1 MSREV
6 DQLSLTQLHAP
17 WPSTLRIQPHTY
29 TPGSPESR
37 VPGPASL
44 FSLSRPRT
52 FLTEVHS
59 ALVLIV
65 SLVARSGC
73 RVDSYKALHH
83 LTPRAEYQAWRRAN
97 LFYSARWIRG
107 VMILKNF
114 NPGVSFPSLRAHLAW
129 LTCWGWEFSIS
140 FLDPCFPYNSVL
152 SPILSFFYPLAALD
166 ENLFTC
172 FQGSPLTFAF
182 SFKW

>member
-17 WPSTLRIQPHTY
+17 WPSTLRIRPHTY
-29 TPGSPESR
+29 TPGSPESH

-52 FLTEVHS
+52 FLTGVHS

-114 NPGVSFPSLRAHLAW
+114 NPGVYFPSLRVSPCMAHL
-129 LTCWGWEFSIS
+129 LGLGIQYLFSGPLLSLQFSVEPNLKLFLPSGCIRWESLYMLPRKPFDFCI
-140 FLDPCFPYNSVL
+140 
-152 SPILSFFYPLAALD
+152 
-166 ENLFTC
+166 
-172 FQGSPLTFAF
+172 
-182 SFKW
+182 